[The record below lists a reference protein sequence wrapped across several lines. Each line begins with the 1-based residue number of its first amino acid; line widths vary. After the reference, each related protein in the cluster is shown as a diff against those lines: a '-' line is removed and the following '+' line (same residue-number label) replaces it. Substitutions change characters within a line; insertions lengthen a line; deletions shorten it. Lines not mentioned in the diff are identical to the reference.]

1 MRARINKRTNVS
13 RETFASEQEKVFQHG
28 RIRDWG
34 ASGEAASLREA
45 RSRPGGAV
53 AGGVGA
59 KRHPCQFRAA
69 FRVACVGL
77 SGKGSAY
84 AQLAKSL
91 TRCKSSFPKATL
103 SWVLL
108 CVHASTRS
116 HVHAPVF
123 LHAHAPSRTRPHS
136 HAPAR
141 PHARAPTCPHP
152 LPHSHARSRSSRG
165 GASPPPPRAPP
176 RASFGRW
183 RASPRVRDAL
193 LTVRFPCAAAACSSA
208 RPRPYW
214 KGSRSDKEQAWK
226 A

>member
-1 MRARINKRTNVS
+1 MRARINKRTNIS
-13 RETFASEQEKVFQHG
+13 RETFGVEQEKVFQHG

-84 AQLAKSL
+84 AQVAKSL

-165 GASPPPPRAPP
+165 GASPPPPASTSAGLVRAL
-176 RASFGRW
+176 AG
-183 RASPRVRDAL
+183 
-193 LTVRFPCAAAACSSA
+193 FPTSA
-208 RPRPYW
+208 R
-214 KGSRSDKEQAWK
+214 RSADRSVSVCCGRMLVRATATILERITQR
-226 A
+226 